1 MLEPYASKGARPV
14 LRGGGGGDLTSLPD
28 RSNGLLGQVGRMIAS
43 GIRLWYDLSNM
54 KPTVYVETTVPSYL
68 TAWPSRDVV
77 RAGEQQ
83 VTRDWWAQRSEY
95 ELRVSSLVLLECRA
109 GDPDAAALRLA
120 ALDGVPVLAQAP
132 EAEELAA
139 TLLREVP
146 LPARAA
152 ADALHI
158 AVAAVNGVSY
168 LVTWNCTH
176 IANASLRPQIEAL
189 CRRSGYEPP
198 VICTPRELLGEEGEP
213 CATPT
218 S

>member
-1 MLEPYASKGARPV
+1 
-14 LRGGGGGDLTSLPD
+14 
-28 RSNGLLGQVGRMIAS
+28 MIAS
-43 GIRLWYDLSNM
+43 GIGFLVRLIDM
-54 KPTVYVETTVPSYL
+54 KPTAYVETTVPSYL

-83 VTRDWWAQRSEY
+83 VTRDWWERRSEY
-95 ELRVSSLVLLECRA
+95 ELRVSSLVLLECGA
-109 GDPDAAALRLA
+109 GDSDAATLRLA
-120 ALDGVPVLAQAP
+120 ALEGIPVLAQTP

-139 TLLREVP
+139 TLLLEVP

-158 AVAAVNGVSY
+158 AVAAVHGVSF

-176 IANASLRPQIEAL
+176 IANASLRPRIETL

-198 VICTPRELLGEEGEP
+198 VICTPRELLGEEDEP
-213 CATPT
+213 CATRT